1 MTAGR
6 WSLSL
11 IAAVCLLVTPRET
24 VQALSRAPAGKSF
37 PPIVVID
44 LIPVVSEEFPVATR
58 VFSFTTEDD
67 DPTIVQLVSMVHS
80 LNALDSLS
88 GAQSLLRFVRQH
100 GEELSI
106 HSSNR
111 WVSHKG
117 DSVEVILLRPAGQ
130 SGVVDFEEKAR
141 QSRLTADIDSLMEI
155 VGSIANKNF
164 VRGPSGV
171 SFARRKYRLRNGRG
185 VLRISAAFETPA
197 GDQEKNEAGGDQSPP
212 VSTTLVTGPAERVFL
227 SANAAYA
234 KIRQVKFNTDAGT
247 FEPGNKPTEL
257 LIGVNYSLQDIFQND
272 AATGAK
278 AFLRGL
284 YFGFLVEPTKRPFN
298 QLAATVGFR
307 HSPPPFESLF
317 SLETVSPYIG
327 VVWARD
333 DVPDPNAGAN
343 VRTRYG
349 RPAMIMGL
357 ALGLDKALGWL
368 QGSQ

>member
-1 MTAGR
+1 MNSGR
-6 WSLSL
+6 WTLSL
-11 IAAVCLLVTPRET
+11 IAAVCLSIAPRET
-24 VQALSRAPAGKSF
+24 VQAVSPPADPSF
-37 PPIVVID
+37 SPIVVID
-44 LIPVVSEEFPVATR
+44 LVPVVSEEFAVATR
-58 VFSFTTEDD
+58 VFSFTTDD
-67 DPTIVQLVSMVHS
+67 NDPLIVELVGMVHS
-80 LNALDSLS
+80 LNARDSLG
-88 GAQSLLRFVRQH
+88 GAQRLLSFVRQH
-100 GEELSI
+100 GEELSV
-106 HSSNR
+106 HSSSR

-117 DSVEVILLRPAGQ
+117 DSVEVILLRPSGQ
-130 SGVVDFEEKAR
+130 SGAVDFEEKAR

-155 VGSIANKNF
+155 AGAIAKKNF
-164 VRGPSGV
+164 VRGPAGV
-171 SFARRKYRLRNGRG
+171 SFALRKYRLRNGRG
-185 VLRISAAFETPA
+185 VLRISAATAPLATDPERNGFVADQPA
-197 GDQEKNEAGGDQSPP
+197 PL
-212 VSTTLVTGPAERVFL
+212 STTLVTGPPERVFL
-227 SANAAYA
+227 SANSAYT

-278 AFLRGL
+278 AFLKGL

-333 DVPDPNAGAN
+333 DVPDPNSETH
-343 VRTRYG
+343 VKTRYG

-357 ALGLDKALGWL
+357 ALGLDKAL
-368 QGSQ
+368 